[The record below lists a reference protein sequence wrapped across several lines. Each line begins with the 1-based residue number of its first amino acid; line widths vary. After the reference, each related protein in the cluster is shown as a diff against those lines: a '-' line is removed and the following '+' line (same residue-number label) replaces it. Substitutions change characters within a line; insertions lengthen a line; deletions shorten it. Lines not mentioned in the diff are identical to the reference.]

1 MYISLTLNIS
11 IMKLINM
18 LSSFVSDFREWL
30 FLKSMRS
37 SFKH

>member
-1 MYISLTLNIS
+1 MKIFSKLTA
-11 IMKLINM
+11 IMNDI
-18 LSSFVSDFREWL
+18 REYL